1 MSTPARFRLHGQRRL
16 LRFLF
21 PSQNDSWLTLLRI
34 GLGLELLF
42 YCLALQSDWRLLL
55 SESGIIRRHFS
66 EILLANESAFV
77 PTISW
82 LVAPARHL
90 GLGEI
95 AVLSIVWWLL
105 LAAGANL
112 VVGLFSRPSAIT
124 AWFLHLCAAKS
135 GGLLTY
141 GLDNFLTIGLFYLC
155 LSPLPDRASLD
166 LRLFGGRQKD
176 RRVVG
181 VFRRILQVHLCL
193 IYFFSGLTKCL
204 GSGWWDG
211 SNIWRALTRPPFNI
225 LPPEVIAAW
234 KYILPLAGIS
244 ICVIE
249 LGYPLFIWLKHTRML
264 WLSLVCAMHV
274 AIGLMMG
281 MHLFALI
288 MIVLNLAAFAPLK
301 RLFRKLHART
311 PHEGR
316 PGDLLSARR

>member
-204 GSGWWDG
+204 GSGWWNG
-211 SNIWRALTRPPFNI
+211 INMWRALIRPPFATI
-225 LPPEVIAAW
+225 PPEIILNW
-234 KYILPLAGIS
+234 SFILPLLG
-244 ICVIE
+244 ICVLAIE
-249 LGYPLFIWLKHTRML
+249 TGYAFVIWRKNWRLFWLA
-264 WLSLVCAMHV
+264 LVCAMHL
-274 AIGLMMG
+274 AIGAVMQMY
-281 MHLFALI
+281 LFAGI
-288 MIVLNLAAFAPLK
+288 MIVLNLAGFGPGMRRSPARAA
-301 RLFRKLHART
+301 FRK
-311 PHEGR
+311 
-316 PGDLLSARR
+316 